1 VLGSVGV
8 VLAIGTVL
16 VRDSVRDEAI
26 RALGEEVQS
35 LSPETGLATDTPVK
49 TGRFLIAGAGNVAV
63 LTKSQAAYLI
73 PKYAAQIRAGEVVTG
88 TIQVGDEDKWFA
100 ARPSG
105 TNTVIL
111 SRPARIDLPIAPI
124 LAVAGGVGAL
134 LAGLVA
140 LAISR
145 AVARPV
151 QRVSAASRVLAEGQS
166 PEALPEEGPAEV
178 RALARAFNHMSSELD
193 RARQAE
199 RVFLLS
205 VSHELKTPL
214 TAIRGNAEALADGVV
229 SPERAASVIAGESR
243 RLQRLVQDLLDLA
256 RLNVRSF
263 SVRRELVDLGA
274 IVEDVVE
281 RHRPAAERFGV
292 ELVGRAP
299 GDPVASC
306 DHDRLLQVVSNLV
319 ENALRC
325 TPAPGTV
332 SIEARDGW
340 IAIDDTGPGLTADDV
355 PKAFDRFYLYDKYGR
370 DRPVGTG
377 LGLAVVRELTSAMG
391 GDISIASQPGKT
403 RFEVHVPVPEPT
415 EVGEPVPV
423 EEPDARV

>member
-1 VLGSVGV
+1 MVLTI
-8 VLAIGTVL
+8 ATVL
-16 VRDSVRDEAI
+16 VRHSVRREAI
-26 RALGEEVQS
+26 RALGEQVQFF
-35 LSPETGLATDTPVK
+35 SPETGLAGKPVAP
-49 TGRFLIAGAGNVAV
+49 TGQFLIGKGGNVAV
-63 LTKSQAAYLI
+63 LTKTQAAFLI
-73 PKYAAQIRAGEVVTG
+73 PQYADDIQRGREIRG
-88 TIQVGDEDKWFA
+88 TIRVGDEEKWFA

-105 TNTVIL
+105 SNTVIL
-111 SRPARIDLPIAPI
+111 SRPARIDLPVWPI

-151 QRVSAASRVLAEGQS
+151 KRVSEASLVLASGQN
-166 PEALPEEGPAEV
+166 PEPLSERGPAEV
-178 RALARAFNHMSSELD
+178 RTLASAFNHMSSELD

-199 RVFLLS
+199 RAFLLS

-214 TAIRGNAEALADGVV
+214 TAIQGNAEALADGVV
-229 SPERAASVIAGESR
+229 SPERAANVIGRESR

-263 SVRRELVDLGA
+263 SVQRDLVDLGA

-281 RHRPAAERFGV
+281 RHRGAAERFGV
-292 ELVGRAP
+292 TLVGSAP
-299 GDPVASC
+299 ADPIATA

-332 SIEARDGW
+332 TVEARNGW
-340 IAIDDTGPGLTADDV
+340 IAINDTGPGLTSDDIQ
-355 PKAFDRFYLYDKYGR
+355 KAFDRFYLYDKYGR

-377 LGLAVVRELTSAMG
+377 LGLAVVRELTGAMG
-391 GDISIASQPGKT
+391 GEISITSKPGDT
-403 RFEVHVPVPEPT
+403 RFEVRLPVPDLSRNDEQS
-415 EVGEPVPV
+415 PV
-423 EEPDARV
+423 EEEDALT

>member
-1 VLGSVGV
+1 MLGSVGV

-16 VRDSVRDEAI
+16 VRDSVRSEAI

-35 LSPETGLATDTPVK
+35 LSPETGLATDRPVA
-49 TGRFLIAGAGNVAV
+49 TGRFLIGGGGDVAV
-63 LTKSQAAYLI
+63 LTKSQAAFLI

-88 TIQVGDEDKWFA
+88 TIRVGDEDKWFA

-105 TNTVIL
+105 ANTVVL
-111 SRPARIDLPIAPI
+111 SRPARIDLPIATI

-151 QRVSAASRVLAEGQS
+151 QRVSAASRVLAAGQS

-229 SPERAASVIAGESR
+229 SAERAASVIAGESR

-281 RHRPAAERFGV
+281 RHRAAAGRFGV
-292 ELVGRAP
+292 ELVGRAQ

-391 GDISIASQPGKT
+391 GDISITSQPGKT

-415 EVGEPVPV
+415 DVGEPV